1 MSGDPLV
8 EGGPVR
14 LLWLAHW
21 RHLCSHPW
29 LAALAVL
36 GVAVGVAGLVAMDL
50 ARYSALRSFELTST
64 ALTGRATHQI
74 VGGPAGV
81 PEELYAELRLRQ
93 GLRLAAPVVEGLVT
107 ARGQTLR
114 VLGVDPFAEDPFR
127 AYLGGGEGPP
137 LQSFLS
143 QPHGVLLSR
152 RTATRL
158 GVRPGDR
165 VPVTGGQEL
174 TVVGLLTP
182 GSGLAEEALE
192 GLLLVDVSTAQ
203 ELLDS
208 LGRLS
213 RIDLI
218 LAGPAPRLPAGV
230 ELLEA
235 SQRKRSLIAM
245 SRAFF
250 LNLQALSLLSL
261 LVSVLLVYNIMSFLV
276 VQRQPLLARLRILGV
291 TGRELGAV
299 VLAEAAALAV
309 TGTLLGEP
317 LGILLG
323 RGLVQLVTR
332 TVDDLYYAVEV
343 TSLAVSPWVLAKGA
357 ALALG
362 ASLLAAWGPARWAAH
377 TRSRSLLEQQAQRA
391 VSHAFWLGLGCL
403 AASWLA
409 LVYLSGL
416 AASLVA
422 MFALMAGLALVTP
435 ALVGGLNTLAGRA
448 PGPLTWRL
456 AARSATR
463 NLSRTGV
470 ALAALMVAIS
480 ATVGI
485 GVMVQ
490 CFRGSLVRWLEHT
503 LSADVY
509 VGWADRN
516 AARTGR
522 PLPAELVER
531 IVALPHVAGYS
542 LQRSTEAGEV
552 SLSAVQLN
560 ERGKGSYRLLEG
572 SWEGFEEGSVL
583 LSEPLAQRLG
593 LGPGDRLRLR
603 TQSGPRD
610 FPVAGVFLD
619 YISDT
624 GYALLA
630 LSVLRRDFGDPG
642 VSAIALDVRDGQLEA
657 LVEEARRVIGEHPL
671 QVRSNRSIKE
681 ISLTIFERTFAVTS
695 VLRLLAVGVA
705 FGGML
710 SALLALQLERV
721 KEFAILRCLGMT
733 PAEVR
738 GLVRLETTLAG
749 LWCGLLA
756 VPAGL
761 LLAFAMV
768 HFINRR
774 AFGWSLDFE
783 VPWLVLAQAPLLA
796 LVSAWLAAWL
806 AARRAGQLDPGAGLR
821 EE

>member
-1 MSGDPLV
+1 M
-8 EGGPVR
+8 R
-14 LLWLAHW
+14 LLWLAQW

-29 LAALAVL
+29 LAVLAVL
-36 GVAVGVAGLVAMDL
+36 GVAVGVAGLVAMEL

-81 PEELYAELRLRQ
+81 PEELYAELRLQR

-107 ARGQTLR
+107 AQGQTLR

-152 RTATRL
+152 RTAARL
-158 GVRPGDR
+158 GVGPGAR
-165 VPVTGGQEL
+165 LALAGGQEL
-174 TVVGLLTP
+174 TVAGLLSP

-192 GLLLVDVSTAQ
+192 GLLLVDISTAQ

-208 LGRLS
+208 VGRLS

-218 LAGPAPRLPAGV
+218 LTDAKQAGALPPGV
-230 ELLEA
+230 ELLES
-235 SQRKRSLIAM
+235 SQRKRSLVAM

-276 VQRQPLLARLRILGV
+276 VQRQPQLARLRTLGV
-291 TGRELGAV
+291 TGRELGAL
-299 VLAEAAALAV
+299 VLAEAAALAAV
-309 TGTLLGEP
+309 GTLLGEP
-317 LGILLG
+317 LGVLLG
-323 RGLVQLVTR
+323 RGLVRLVTR
-332 TVDDLYYAVEV
+332 TVDDLYFAVEV
-343 TSLAVSPWVLAKGA
+343 TALAVSPWVLAKGA

-362 ASLLAAWGPARWAAH
+362 ASLLAAWGPARWAAR
-377 TRSRSLLEQQAQRA
+377 TRSRSLLEHQARRA
-391 VSHAFWLGLGCL
+391 TAGAFALGLLGLG
-403 AASWLA
+403 ASWVGL
-409 LVYLSGL
+409 LRFSGL
-416 AASLVA
+416 ASSLAS
-422 MFALMAGLALVTP
+422 MFVLIAGLALVTP
-435 ALVGGLNTLAGRA
+435 ELVRRCNTLVERV

-456 AARSATR
+456 AARSAGR

-470 ALAALMVAIS
+470 ALAALMVAVS

-522 PLPAELVER
+522 PLPPELVER
-531 IVALPHVAGYS
+531 LAALPQVETYS
-542 LQRSTEAGEV
+542 LQRSTEAGEIA
-552 SLSAVQLN
+552 LSAVQLN
-560 ERGKGSYRLLEG
+560 ERGKRGYRLLEG
-572 SWEGFEEGSVL
+572 SWEGFDEGAVL
-583 LSEPLAQRLG
+583 LSEPLARRLG
-593 LGPGDRLRLR
+593 LATGSALRLR
-603 TQSGPRD
+603 TLEGPRD
-610 FPVAGVFLD
+610 FRVAGVFLD
-619 YISDT
+619 YVSDT
-624 GYALLA
+624 GYALMALA
-630 LSVLRRDFGDPG
+630 VLRRDFGDQG
-642 VSAIALDVRDGQLEA
+642 VSALALDARPGQLEPLLA
-657 LVEEARRVIGEHPL
+657 EIRRTLGDRPL
-671 QVRSNRSIKE
+671 QARANRSIKQL
-681 ISLTIFERTFAVTS
+681 SLEIFERTFAVTG
-695 VLRLLAVGVA
+695 VLRLLAVVIA
-705 FGGML
+705 FAGML

-721 KEFAILRCLGMT
+721 KEFAILRCLGLT
-733 PAEVR
+733 PADVR

-761 LLAFAMV
+761 LLAYAMV

-783 VPWLVLAQAPLLA
+783 IPWLVLAQAPLLA
-796 LVSAWLAAWL
+796 LSSAWLAAWL
-806 AARRAGQLDPGAGLR
+806 AAREAGRLDPGAGLR